1 MFFGQVFY
9 PSLNVNG
16 KLFVGM
22 DQNGV
27 SPPAMQGQLSACTME
42 RVKEES
48 VSVRTAVSVGLN
60 SLSPPLPSSPLPSS
74 PILSSSPR
82 LFSLGLFTL
91 QALDFL

>member
-42 RVKEES
+42 RVKEE
-48 VSVRTAVSVGLN
+48 
-60 SLSPPLPSSPLPSS
+60 
-74 PILSSSPR
+74 
-82 LFSLGLFTL
+82 TL
-91 QALDFL
+91 QAAREEVLLDPLHLLLPLQQGAVKVLCLLCFLLGSRAS